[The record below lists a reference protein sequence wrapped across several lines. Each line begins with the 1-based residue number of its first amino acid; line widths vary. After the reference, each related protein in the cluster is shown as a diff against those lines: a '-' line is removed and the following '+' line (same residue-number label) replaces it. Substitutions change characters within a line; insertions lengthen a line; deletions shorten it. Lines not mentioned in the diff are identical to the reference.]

1 MPNLALLILITV
13 FLTQGVS
20 WIGKTVLQDFAFSTY
35 SRIFLSSKSK
45 QQRILRKQVLQDKAE
60 LARTSSQ
67 DEFAKWAR
75 LRRKVD
81 KSLADLEKI
90 STSTRYRAQLG
101 TVHLL
106 STFNLH
112 LSTLPSTVWTKLIID
127 TTISSAQNGFKTKFA
142 TFLWITTAGTQQ
154 FLVWWYK
161 SKPVFWLPKGW
172 FPSIIIWILSF
183 PSAPLGM
190 WFPIIAFDFLNRLIV
205 SASSTRSLEMEL
217 MNRIH

>member
-106 STFNLH
+106 STFYLH
-112 LSTLPSTVWTKLIID
+112 LLPLPSTVWNQTDDRHHPI
-127 TTISSAQNGFKTKFA
+127 ISSK
-142 TFLWITTAGTQQ
+142 WIQDQIRHISMDNNDRNPA
-154 FLVWWYK
+154 
-161 SKPVFWLPKGW
+161 
-172 FPSIIIWILSF
+172 I
-183 PSAPLGM
+183 LGM
-190 WFPIIAFDFLNRLIV
+190 V
-205 SASSTRSLEMEL
+205 V
-217 MNRIH
+217 

>member
-1 MPNLALLILITV
+1 MHTPSNTEKMPNLALLILITV
-13 FLTQGVS
+13 FLTQSVS
-20 WIGKTVLQDFAFSTY
+20 WIGKSVLQNLAFETY

-45 QQRILRKQVLQDKAE
+45 QQRVLRKQVLQDKAE

-90 STSTRYRAQLG
+90 SMFPFRHTSG
-101 TVHLL
+101 
-106 STFNLH
+106 
-112 LSTLPSTVWTKLIID
+112 LIQQGWIMGSNFGKMLMVD
-127 TTISSAQNGFKTKFA
+127 TTLASSQNGFKTKFSS
-142 TFLWITTAGTQQ
+142 FLWITTTGSQM

-172 FPSIIIWILSF
+172 FPSIIVWILSF

-190 WFPIIAFDFLNRLIV
+190 SPFFVVPYTSLFP
-205 SASSTRSLEMEL
+205 SESYG
-217 MNRIH
+217 